1 MAAKKDQ
8 KKVRCP
14 EIEVVWKDDVP
25 VCVYF
30 DRNGYKTVGKVVK
43 GQFILTW
50 DGWDEEPDKAQ
61 GLLVT
66 PADTK
71 KLMESLDVKNPDT
84 LLRVLGKKFALKEP
98 HKAHLKIMTSLDR
111 RGVPYKRIN
120 PAVEA

>member
-1 MAAKKDQ
+1 MAAKKDA

-14 EIEVVWKDDVP
+14 EIEVVWNGDVP
-25 VCVYF
+25 ECVYF
-30 DRNGYKTVGKVVK
+30 DRNGYKTVGKVEK

-50 DGWDEEPDKAQ
+50 DGWDEDPDKAQ
-61 GLLVT
+61 GLIVT
-66 PADTK
+66 PSDTK

-111 RGVPYKRIN
+111 RGIPYKRM
-120 PAVEA
+120 